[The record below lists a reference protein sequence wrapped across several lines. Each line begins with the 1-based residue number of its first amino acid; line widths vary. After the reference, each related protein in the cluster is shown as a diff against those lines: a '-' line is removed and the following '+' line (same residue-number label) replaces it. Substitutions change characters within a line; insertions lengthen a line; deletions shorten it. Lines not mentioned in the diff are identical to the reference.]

1 MDRVAFTVPGN
12 PVGKGRPRITT
23 RGGKPRSYTPPATRA
38 YEEKVAKHAKAA
50 MDGCSPF
57 FGACTLSVV
66 AYMPIP
72 ASWSRPKKGKATR
85 QEIPAIGRIDGDNIL
100 KAIGDA
106 CNAIVWRDDAQVT
119 DARVVKRY
127 GLEPRVEVAVVHL
140 SSPERGVTIIPTET
154 EEAA

>member
-1 MDRVAFTVPGN
+1 MDRVAFTVPGA
-12 PVGKGRPRITT
+12 PQGKARPRFT
-23 RGGKPRSYTPPATRA
+23 RTGIAYTPGKTRA
-38 YEEKVAKHAKAA
+38 YEALVKRYAKQA
-50 MDGCSPF
+50 MRGLDPF

-72 ASWSRPKKGKATR
+72 RSWPITKRGRASRNEMPC
-85 QEIPAIGRIDGDNIL
+85 IGRIDGDNIL

-127 GLEPRVEVAVVHL
+127 GLEPRVEVSVVHL
-140 SSPERGVTIIPTET
+140 EAGERGVKFIAP
-154 EEAA
+154 EAA

>member
-1 MDRVAFTVPGN
+1 MDRVHFVVPGN

-23 RGGKPRSYTPPATRA
+23 RGGKPRSYTPAKTRS
-38 YEEKVAKHAKAA
+38 YEETVAHYARRA
-50 MDGCSPF
+50 MRGLDPF

-72 ASWSRPKKGKATR
+72 RSWPITKRGRASRNEMPC
-85 QEIPAIGRIDGDNIL
+85 IGRIDGDNIL

-140 SSPERGVTIIPTET
+140 SSPERGVKFIPTEA